1 MELLLKNR
9 FALFSKPTSHFH
21 LPDFHLIIRSS
32 DLNLKRMRTSGKL
45 AILLLLLFFVPFYS
59 SAQSTNEVMPSG
71 SFVINMG
78 IQPQTI
84 GNGLKPYGLIY
95 SLITN
100 FKIPVKWIIAP
111 GKVKDGI
118 DIVYNGTELR
128 GGPFIIQAQYRS
140 KVLNDTIAAYIAKGV
155 VGFNTTSPIEVPVAM
170 TLQFATVP
178 RWTLDLLNGNVAI
191 PYFKNAG
198 IPPLAYYAPKT
209 NPKLPAAL
217 GECDDIFVMPHAYP
231 QWSTHNNLY
240 VWNLKYKGSIWTSC
254 TAGSELEDMFN
265 LSDHTQQANF
275 LSEKDPAIAFPTGTV
290 STVENSLLLYNH
302 HAGGVPP
309 YTYTNSDN
317 PFMQF
322 MGTIDASTQNGL
334 EQIYIPL
341 SGGWRATTTVGI
353 YDPKHPARYNLSNNP
368 KYRAAIMAYG
378 RGFGDPNRGYVMIE
392 AAHSIN
398 ASSNIPANV
407 AAQRAFF
414 NFSFMS
420 GKGVTYNV
428 NIAGIPTTFVTGTPT
443 PVSFSFPPT
452 LNASLFLITWSSGCG
467 GIFADDPGFPGDPTH
482 KIFTPPSL
490 ISTTPCTVSVSIKDP
505 CDRIFNTTQASVITT
520 DMLIVTALKNACY
533 NVSDGT
539 ITMTITGAAGP
550 YNWSWTKSGGGT
562 GTGSGLTI
570 SSLAPGTYTVTV
582 TSGSGTG
589 SSKTFTV
596 TISQNP
602 AIGSLSITPT
612 NILCNGSSTGSITVA
627 NVSGGTP
634 PYTYQWNDAVATQS
648 RSGLAANSYSV
659 TATDASQ
666 CTVSSGSIVLTQP
679 TAITITPAITQISCN
694 GQSSGAISLTVGGGT
709 PGYTYAWSDGAT
721 VKDRTGL
728 AAGSYSVTVTDA
740 NNCKQTQTG
749 MVISA
754 APSALSLSAS
764 TVDVACNGASTGSVN
779 LTVTGGTQNASAP
792 YYSYSWSNSAT
803 SEDLAT
809 LAAGTYTVTVTDKNG
824 CTAKLSKTIAQPTAL
839 SLSAAITKATCP
851 GFSNGSITLT
861 VTGGTASYTY
871 AWTGSGSTSATRTSL
886 PAGIYPVTV
895 TDGHDCT
902 ASTTA
907 IVGNINPNPVQPG
920 TITK

>member
-1 MELLLKNR
+1 MATIFKNR
-9 FALFSKPTSHFH
+9 FAMFPKTPFPHFH
-21 LPDFHLIIRSS
+21 LPNPALILILSF
-32 DLNLKRMRTSGKL
+32 
-45 AILLLLLFFVPFYS
+45 LLLLVPIFS
-59 SAQSTNEVMPSG
+59 GAQSTTEVMPPG

-78 IQPQTI
+78 VTPQTI
-84 GNGLKPYGLIY
+84 NNGIKPYGLIY

-100 FKIPVKWIIAP
+100 FKIPVKWIIRP
-111 GKVKDGI
+111 GKEKDAY
-118 DIVYNGTELR
+118 DIIYNGAELK

-140 KVLNDTIAAYIAKGV
+140 KTLNDTIAAYVAKGV

-170 TLQFATVP
+170 TLQFASVP
-178 RWTLDLLNGNVAI
+178 RWTLDLKNGNVAI

-198 IPPLAYYAPKT
+198 IPPLAYNAPKT
-209 NPKLPAAL
+209 NPKLPSAL

-231 QWSTHNNLY
+231 QWSSHSNLY

-265 LSDHTQQANF
+265 PADRTQQANF

-290 STVENSLLLYNH
+290 TTVENALLLYNH
-302 HAGGVPP
+302 HAGGKPP
-309 YTYTNSDN
+309 YTYTNLDN

-322 MGTIDASTQNGL
+322 MGNIDAATQNGL
-334 EQIYIPL
+334 EQIYIPK
-341 SGGWRATTTVGI
+341 SGGWRPTTTIGI
-353 YDPKHPARYNLSNNP
+353 YDPAHASRYNLSNDP

-378 RGFGDPNRGYVMIE
+378 RGFGDPNRGFVMIE

-398 ASSNIPANV
+398 SSSNVPANV

-428 NIAGIPTTFVTGTPT
+428 DITGIPTTIVTGTPT

-452 LNASLFLITWSSGCG
+452 LNSSLYIITWSSGCG
-467 GIFADDPGFPGDPTH
+467 GIFTENPAFPGDPTH

-490 ISTTPCTVSVSIKDP
+490 TSTTSCTVSISIKDP

-520 DMLIVTALKNACY
+520 EMQIVTAIKSACY
-533 NVSDGT
+533 LVSDGT
-539 ITMTITGAAGP
+539 IAMTITGAAGP

-562 GTGSGLTI
+562 GSGTGLTI
-570 SSLAPGTYTVTV
+570 GSLAPGTYTVTV
-582 TSGSGTG
+582 LSGGGTG

-596 TISQNP
+596 TISENP

-612 NILCNGSSTGSITVA
+612 NILCNGSATGSITVA

-634 PYTYQWNDAVATQS
+634 PYSFLWSDAATTQN
-648 RSGLAANSYSV
+648 RSGLAANTYSV
-659 TATDASQ
+659 TATDASR
-666 CTVSSGSIVLTQP
+666 CTVSSGDIVLSQP
-679 TAITITPAITQISCN
+679 TAIIITPTVKQIDCN
-694 GQSSGAISLTVGGGT
+694 GQSTGEISLVVGGGT
-709 PGYTYAWSDGAT
+709 PGSSPNEYTYSWNDGAT
-721 VKDRTGL
+721 AKNRTGL
-728 AAGSYSVTVTDA
+728 AAGTYSVTVTDA
-740 NNCKQTQTG
+740 NNCKQTHTG

-754 APSALSLSAS
+754 SPSALSLSAS
-764 TVDVACNGASTGSVN
+764 TVDVACNGGSTGSVN
-779 LTVTGGTQNASAP
+779 LTVSGGTQNASAP
-792 YYSYSWSNSAT
+792 FYTYSWSNGATTEDISALT
-803 SEDLAT
+803 I
-809 LAAGTYTVTVTDKNG
+809 GTYSVTVTDKNG
-824 CTAKLSKTIAQPTAL
+824 CSAKLSKTIAQPTAL

-851 GFSNGSITLT
+851 GVSNGAVTIT
-861 VTGGTASYTY
+861 VTGGTTAYTY

-886 PAGIYPVTV
+886 PAGSYPVTV
-895 TDGHDCT
+895 TDGHSCT

-907 IVGNINPNPVQPG
+907 VVGNINPSPVQPG